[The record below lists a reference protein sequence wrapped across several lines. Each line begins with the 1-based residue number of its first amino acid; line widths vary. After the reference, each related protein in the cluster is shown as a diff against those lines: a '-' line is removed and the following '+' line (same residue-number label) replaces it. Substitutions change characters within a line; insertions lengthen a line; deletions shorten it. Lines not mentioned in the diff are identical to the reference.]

1 MQTREA
7 SAWLLATLLGA
18 ALLLALVPELAD
30 GLRAL
35 GLARAAPLDAA
46 ALAQLAQAGAAAP
59 QGGALAPAQQGRPA
73 LRPDAGADRGALAP
87 EVARDID
94 PEQAEKELEEAAAAE
109 ERAEEQAAGR
119 AEEQAAEQADAQA
132 EEEEEAD
139 GAADGVADG
148 AADGAA
154 ARRPGTGSTCVS
166 ASSRVDPLVA
176 TRLAERCGYYTSE
189 AGRWRERASQPDAT
203 TVVSYAQRSGL
214 GDRMSGLVASFH
226 AAMGSGARMH
236 VKWFGNNALAPSCLL
251 DGIFSGVD
259 SATSAARPASGEC
272 LQRACS
278 AARADR
284 LACHG
289 AATNVSFHDDRWLI
303 KACGPARV
311 CNKLHED
318 AVARKQGGYG
328 LVETAGCPLR
338 MQFEVSDELHEF
350 RVRWFAD
357 GKEHEGPLRQLASYL
372 VQHRVIAT
380 HVRIGDWALTHG
392 FEGTAGAQDKTLGC
406 IQSVDATLS
415 AAHDDDR
422 PVRWLVAADTQG
434 LRDWFL
440 HKYPEKLVMLL
451 ADPVHISKRGTRDAY
466 KTTMNTFAEWYA
478 ISLASELI
486 SGHVTHRA
494 SAFSAS
500 AWLWSLRDRYHKLVL
515 GAKSSCTPAVFKYE
529 GCFYKWG
536 GSCDVDFDAY
546 VKAQGVAVL

>member
-7 SAWLLATLLGA
+7 RTWLLATLLAA
-18 ALLLALVPELAD
+18 ALLLALVPELTD

-46 ALAQLAQAGAAAP
+46 ALALLAQAAAA
-59 QGGALAPAQQGRPA
+59 AQQGRPA
-73 LRPDAGADRGALAP
+73 LRPDAEADGGALVP
-87 EVARDID
+87 EVVVREIA
-94 PEQAEKELEEAAAAE
+94 PEQAEEELQEAAAAE
-109 ERAEEQAAGR
+109 ERAEEQAEGR
-119 AEEQAAEQADAQA
+119 AEEEAVEQADAPA
-132 EEEEEAD
+132 EEEEE
-139 GAADGVADG
+139 ADG

-166 ASSRVDPLVA
+166 ASSRVDPSVA
-176 TRLAERCGYYTSE
+176 RRLAERCGYYTSE

-259 SATSAARPASGEC
+259 SATSAARPASGAC

-284 LACHG
+284 LTCHG
-289 AATNVSFHDDRWLI
+289 AATNVSFHDDRSLI
-303 KACGPARV
+303 KACGPQRV
-311 CNKLHED
+311 CHKLHED
-318 AVARKQGGYG
+318 AVARKQSGYG

-338 MQFEVSDELHEF
+338 MQFEVSDELHAF
-350 RVRWFAD
+350 PVRWYAD
-357 GKEHEGPLRQLASYL
+357 GKEHEGPLRQLAAYL

-380 HVRIGDWALTHG
+380 HLRVGDWALTHSYNG
-392 FEGTAGAQDKTLGC
+392 SMLGAEDETLSC
-406 IQSVDATLS
+406 IQSVDAAL
-415 AAHDDDR
+415 AARHDDDR
-422 PVRWLVAADTQG
+422 PVRWLIAADTLG
-434 LRDWFL
+434 IRNWFL
-440 HKYPEKLVMLL
+440 HKHPDKLIMLL
-451 ADPVHISKRGTRDAY
+451 ADPVHISKRGKRDAY
-466 KTTMNTFAEWYA
+466 RTMMKTFAEWYA

-500 AWLWSLRDRYHKLVL
+500 AWFWSLRDRYHKLVL
-515 GAKSSCTPAVFKYE
+515 GGAKFGACTPAVYKYE
-529 GCFYKWG
+529 GCFYPWG
-536 GSCDVDFDAY
+536 GMCETDFKAY
-546 VKAQGVAVL
+546 VKAQRVAVL